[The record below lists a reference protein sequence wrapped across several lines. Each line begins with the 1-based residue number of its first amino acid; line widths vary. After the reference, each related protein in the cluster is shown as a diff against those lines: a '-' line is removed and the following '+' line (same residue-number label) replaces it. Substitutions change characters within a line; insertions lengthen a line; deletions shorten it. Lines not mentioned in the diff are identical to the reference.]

1 MNFLR
6 AAFALLLLDLP
17 ATTRGEDKPVPGA
30 LALLCGFGGVEEA
43 QDSSMNRS
51 GLVIQMTM
59 KSDSVNGKV
68 VMKYKGELARVDMAE
83 NTDGAASMV
92 IDLKKQNIAVLLHEQ
107 KMTMMTTFEAQRKLV
122 QRLVKAG
129 GVDLKKVAKPKPTG
143 RKEKVGAWEAEIF
156 ETMAGKEKV
165 RLWVVK
171 DFPNYRS
178 INARMAKFE
187 TDGSFDPNQFELGGL
202 VVKSEF
208 NVPPMGETSITLL
221 RVREETVEDAEF
233 KIPAD
238 YRDTD
243 AGE

>member
-1 MNFLR
+1 
-6 AAFALLLLDLP
+6 
-17 ATTRGEDKPVPGA
+17 
-30 LALLCGFGGVEEA
+30 
-43 QDSSMNRS
+43 MNRS
-51 GLVIQMTM
+51 GLVVEQTM

-68 VMKYKGELARVDMAE
+68 IMKYKGSLARGDMPE
-83 NTDGAASMV
+83 NIGGPVSML
-92 IDLKKQNIAVLLHEQ
+92 IDLKKQNVAVLLHEQ
-107 KMTMMTTFEAQRKLV
+107 KMTMTMTFEAQKKLV
-122 QRLVKAG
+122 QRLVKEG
-129 GVDLKKVAKPKPTG
+129 GVDLKKVAKPKSTG
-143 RKEKVGAWEAEIF
+143 KKEKVGAWEAEIF
-156 ETMAGKEKV
+156 ETMVGKEKV

-221 RVREETVEDAEF
+221 RVREESVDDAEF